1 MNGYVYK
8 PRASAYSR
16 AHSVLLQACQA
27 AGRPLSKQEA
37 ERRLKVTP
45 GMMFADGVTLD
56 EVFETLQVW
65 RLIRVDGDRIE
76 ALTW

>member
-1 MNGYVYK
+1 MKGYIHK
-8 PRASAYSR
+8 LRPSAYSR
-16 AHSVLLQACQA
+16 AHSVLLQACRA
-27 AGRPLSKQEA
+27 AGRPLSKEEA

-56 EVFETLQVW
+56 DVFQTLQVW

>member
-8 PRASAYSR
+8 PRPSAYSR
-16 AHSVLLQACQA
+16 AHGVLLQACQA
-27 AGRPLSKQEA
+27 AGRSLSKEEA
-37 ERRLKVTP
+37 ERCLKVTP

-56 EVFETLQVW
+56 DVFQTLQVW